1 MKFESVGGLMSGAAA
16 SFAAT
21 AAHFGATPQAVA
33 VAALGAAL
41 AVLEMQRPRKLASV
55 VTLFVFNLVV
65 GVSSAPLVLA
75 QFVPEAG
82 QGALMAVTFL
92 IGYVAHDFFRAARG
106 ALRNR
111 LTQKIGGEVK

>member
-1 MKFESVGGLMSGAAA
+1 MRVESVGSLMSGAAA
-16 SFAAT
+16 SFAA
-21 AAHFGATPQAVA
+21 ASVHFGATPQTVI

-65 GVSSAPLVLA
+65 GVSSAPLVLS

-82 QGALMAVTFL
+82 QAALMAVTFL
-92 IGYVAHDFFRAARG
+92 IGYVAHDFFGAVRG

-111 LTQKIGGEVK
+111 LAQRIGGEAK